1 MCTGER
7 LSVRTV
13 AGGEMGTENQSK
25 VWDLL
30 AKERDRGASLSVP
43 ALIKLAKAHNIA
55 LSLGDLWTL
64 GARLEGGAVG
74 EGMCPTAVSDLVV
87 GLLHGVTAHAVLD
100 PWVGFGTLLQP
111 VVAALKPNR
120 FVGVYPN
127 AEALATARLVL
138 PEGDAGTYAVGGIA
152 GEVLSAEDKFDVV
165 VSVPPFNL
173 RKPPFTIDGIEL
185 RDFGGNELL
194 LRSATRLRPGGIGL
208 FVVPPSFLIV
218 HHGNSVAANLA
229 RFDLYLDAAFLLP
242 AGTFRPHTSIE
253 TYLVVVRRGP
263 APSQMFVAEGSPE
276 RQRVVL
282 ANYRK
287 RKTER
292 EPELGALVDTAD
304 FIGLRQMVLA
314 RTLEQQTK
322 RLKVPAVRL
331 GDIASIERCPRHKDK
346 IVDEDNTLY
355 LMLAGSF
362 RVELNRDALP
372 GSPVE
377 WAVLKVNPAVADAR
391 VVAGYL
397 SGSLGRLVLE
407 SHARGAKLPMFEL
420 CDLPVYL
427 PNLVQQRSI
436 VETDQRLRSL
446 SEELDG
452 LRSQLWRRLDKADEI
467 ALNLGRVNRE
477 DTFPM
482 WLDTLPFPL
491 ASILWTYHTVKDEPL
506 KRYNQLDFFFEGL
519 AQFLAV
525 LVLSAVRQDAG
536 FPKAWDSV
544 KKTLDGAHMSLSR
557 ATLGT
562 WVAVFEGLAK
572 FVRGNLDAP
581 GAVEVWQRLFACDDP
596 DLLAGLVGKKLVSV
610 LKRANQLR
618 NGWRGHGGIVGD
630 DEAHRREGLY
640 FDLLLEFRGVVEG
653 RWEGYPLVLPQSSRH
668 SQGRHHYSVAHVIG
682 TRTPFDSSTLLVGQ
696 PMEDG
701 QLHMAAPRL
710 GATLPLL
717 PLVRLGPAPKDTQNS
732 CYFYNRVEGTAMKFV
747 SYHFIDKPEIIEPSA
762 GVHAI
767 LAELE
772 SS

>member
-1 MCTGER
+1 MGSNEQTR
-7 LSVRTV
+7 LW
-13 AGGEMGTENQSK
+13 A
-25 VWDLL
+25 LL
-30 AKERDRGASLSVP
+30 SEERDRGASLNVP
-43 ALIKLAKAHNIA
+43 ALVELAQAHNIT
-55 LSLGDLWTL
+55 LSPGDLWAL
-64 GARLEGGAVG
+64 GARLGGGAGG
-74 EGMCPTAVSDLVV
+74 EAMCPPAVSDLAVA
-87 GLLHGVTAHAVLD
+87 LLNGVAADDVLD

-111 VVAALKPNR
+111 VVVALKPKR

-127 AEALATARLVL
+127 AKALDAARLVL
-138 PEGDAGTYAVGGIA
+138 PEGDGGEYRAGGID
-152 GEVLSAEDKFDVV
+152 GSALKADDKFDVV
-165 VSVPPFNL
+165 VSVPPFGL
-173 RKPPFTIDGIEL
+173 RTPPFTIDGIEL
-185 RDFGGNELL
+185 RDFGGNEVLL
-194 LRSATRLRPGGIGL
+194 LSSMRLRPGGIGL
-208 FVVPPSFLIV
+208 FVVAPSFLFDRQ
-218 HHGNSVAANLA
+218 GNSVAANLA

-242 AGTFRPHTSIE
+242 AGTFRPLTNIE
-253 TYLVVVRRGP
+253 SYLVVVRRGV

-276 RQRVVL
+276 RRQAVL

-287 RKTER
+287 RKSER
-292 EPELGALVDTAD
+292 EPELGALVDRAD

-331 GDIASIERCPRHKDK
+331 GDIASIERCPRDKGK
-346 IVDEDNTLY
+346 IVDEDNALY
-355 LMLAGSF
+355 LLLAGSH
-362 RVELNRDALP
+362 RVELSRDTLP
-372 GSPVE
+372 SSPLE
-377 WAVLKVNPAVADAR
+377 WAVLRVNPALADAR

-397 SGSLGRLVLE
+397 NGPLGRLVLE
-407 SHARGAKLPMFEL
+407 SHARGSVLSKVPMSVL

-427 PNLVQQRSI
+427 PDLVQQRAI
-436 VETDQRLRSL
+436 VEIDQRLRSL
-446 SEELDG
+446 SEEVDG
-452 LRSQLWRRLDKADEI
+452 LRSQLWRRFDKADEI
-467 ALNLGRVNRE
+467 ASNLGRVNRE

-525 LVLSAVRQDAG
+525 LVLSAVRRDAG
-536 FPKAWDSV
+536 FPEAWDSV
-544 KKTLDGAHMSLSR
+544 KKTLDGAHMSLNR

-572 FVRGNLDAP
+572 VVRGNLDTP
-581 GAVEVWQRLFACDDP
+581 GAVEVWQRLFACDDA

-630 DEAHRREGLY
+630 DEAHRRAGLY

-653 RWEGYPLVLPQSSRH
+653 RWEGYPLVLPQTTRH
-668 SQGRHHYSVAHVIG
+668 SHGLYHYSVAHVIG

-732 CYFYNRVEGTAMKFV
+732 CYFYNRVEGAAMKFV

-767 LAELE
+767 LAELA